1 MYYDES
7 QTMEAVAGALG
18 VSRSTVSRMLRD
30 ARDADIV
37 RISLHPPGVRRVAD
51 QRRDLE
57 RRFGVHAHVVTA
69 QPGSTERDRLQGTAE
84 AAATAV
90 ESMLEPGMSVGLA
103 WGTTIAAV
111 VGALHHRPTPGL
123 QIVQLNGAIDT
134 EGSGLTYVSTVL
146 ARAASVWDASVQQFP
161 VPAFFDYAATK
172 EAMWRERS
180 VRRVLAAQ
188 QQCGLA
194 VFGVGAFDA
203 EVPSHVYAGNY
214 LTVEDVRSLRA
225 DGAVGDVCTVFL
237 RADGTTDGIR
247 MNERVSGP
255 DPRRLARIPRRVLI
269 AAGTRKAVPL
279 RAALLS
285 GAATDLVL
293 DEVTAASLLAL
304 G

>member
-1 MYYDES
+1 MYYDEGW
-7 QTMEAVAGALG
+7 TMEAVAGSLG
-18 VSRSTVSRMLRD
+18 VSRSTVSRLLRD

-51 QRRDLE
+51 QQRALE
-57 RRFGVHAHVVTA
+57 RRFGVDARVVTA
-69 QPGSTERDRLQGTAE
+69 QPGDTERDRLRQTA
-84 AAATAV
+84 AVAATVV
-90 ESMLEPGMSVGLA
+90 EGMLEPAMSVGLA
-103 WGTTIAAV
+103 WGTTIAAM
-111 VGALHHRPTPGL
+111 VGELGPRPTPGL

-146 ARAASVWDASVQQFP
+146 ARAASVWDATVQQFP
-161 VPAFFDYAATK
+161 VPAFFDYPATK

-188 QQCGLA
+188 QRCGLA

-214 LTVEDVRSLRA
+214 LTADDVRSLRA

-237 RADGTTDGIR
+237 RADGTTERIR
-247 MNERVSGP
+247 MNERCSGP
-255 DPRRLARIPRRVLI
+255 DPRVLSRIPRRVLI

-279 RAALLS
+279 RAALLA